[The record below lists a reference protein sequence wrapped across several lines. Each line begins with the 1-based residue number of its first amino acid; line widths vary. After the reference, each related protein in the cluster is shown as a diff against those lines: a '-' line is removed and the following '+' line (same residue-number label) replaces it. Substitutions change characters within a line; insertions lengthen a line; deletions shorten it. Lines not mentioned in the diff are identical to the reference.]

1 MATNR
6 KTGFLAVFSAL
17 GNQSVIYR
25 GCFSKGKGNSVQF
38 ANSHTVIPIWFV
50 AKKDIDSSRVRL
62 SDVIGRARIFDSQET
77 GIVSDSSMIAPS
89 FVLIGYLT
97 R

>member
-6 KTGFLAVFSAL
+6 KTRFLAIFSAL
-17 GNQSVIYR
+17 CNQSVIYR

-50 AKKDIDSSRVRL
+50 AKKISIL
-62 SDVIGRARIFDSQET
+62 LESDYRMLLEGREYFIRRKLE
-77 GIVSDSSMIAPS
+77 
-89 FVLIGYLT
+89 
-97 R
+97 